1 MRDQAKGFPD
11 DRVCCS
17 SCGRRMVPW
26 MVTYLGEIL
35 RTVCPFCT
43 ETHQDFTPEF
53 PSVIIWI
60 SVVCVVLYGLCSFFS
75 IQS

>member
-1 MRDQAKGFPD
+1 
-11 DRVCCS
+11 
-17 SCGRRMVPW
+17 
-26 MVTYLGEIL
+26 VTYLGEIL